1 MLIVLLTILTAMRL
15 LLADDHP
22 LLLDGLFRILSELPD
37 IQVLSPL
44 SNGHQVIDYLHK
56 NTVDLLL
63 LDLNMPK
70 IDGLSALKIIQKDF
84 PNIKVIV
91 FTSYD
96 HPHFI
101 REAQALGAAGYLLKT
116 STAAHLKAVVQ
127 AVAMGQTWFP
137 KLQKNTASSESLSDD
152 FTHKYQLT
160 PREIEIVR
168 LVAQGK
174 TTKQI
179 SEQLI
184 VSEFTINA
192 HRRNIARKTGIDT
205 PIGLLHFAQ
214 EQGLV

>member
-1 MLIVLLTILTAMRL
+1 MRL

-37 IQVLSPL
+37 IQVLPPL

-70 IDGLSALKIIQKDF
+70 IDGLSTLKIIHKDF
-84 PNIKVIV
+84 PTVKVIV

-96 HPHFI
+96 HPHFL
-101 REAQALGAAGYLLKT
+101 REAQALGAVGYLLKT
-116 STAAHLKAVVQ
+116 STAAHLKTAVQ

-137 KLQKNTASSESLSDD
+137 QMQKSTSSGESLSDD
-152 FTHKYQLT
+152 FTHRYQLT

-168 LVAQGK
+168 LIAQGK

-179 SEQLI
+179 GEQLS